1 MFFIPDKASL
11 QSRRRLEIL
20 GAGPSV
26 FSSPPSWT
34 TSAVPGFT
42 GNFWA
47 PDISYFNGLYHLYY
61 AVSTFGSQVS
71 AIGLATNP
79 TLDPS
84 NPSYL
89 WTDQGPVIESTTA
102 VPYNCIDPSVTFDT
116 SSNLWMSFGSFWNG
130 IYMVQLDPSTGLI
143 NTDSPGR
150 IHEAFNNASGDPI
163 EASYLYQ
170 HGSYYYLFANW
181 GTCCAGVNSTYNI
194 RMGRSTNITGPYL
207 DHNGVNMVSG
217 GGTLVPQNHGQI
229 HRAGADG
236 NSSGQWG

>member
-1 MFFIPDKASL
+1 MERRSERVL
-11 QSRRRLEIL
+11 QP
-20 GAGPSV
+20 AGLDDD
-26 FSSPPSWT
+26 
-34 TSAVPGFT
+34 AVPGFT

-84 NPSYL
+84 DPSYQ
-89 WTDQGPVIESTTA
+89 WTDQGPVIESSNGS
-102 VPYNCIDPSVTFDT
+102 PYNCIDPSVTFDT

-143 NTDSPGR
+143 NTSSPGR
-150 IHEAFNNASGDPI
+150 IHEAFNTASGDPI
-163 EASYLYQ
+163 EASYLYH
-170 HGSYYYLFANW
+170 HGNYYYLFVNW

-207 DHNGVNMVSG
+207 DNNGVEHGVRWRYA
-217 GGTLVPQNHGQI
+217 VPQNHRQI
-229 HRAGADG
+229 HRPGADG
-236 NSSGQWG
+236 DSGGQWG